1 MTLCGVL
8 KDILLVMAS
17 MLIFRDP
24 VSPLQ
29 AFGYS
34 IAICGL
40 LYYKLG
46 SDKLKEYVG
55 HGQRAWAEYGARRP
69 VQRKVLVFA
78 LVVLGLFLAVGVAST
93 IGAFPEGEDPVR
105 LASDKVK
112 DLLGWGGTFIP
123 GRGGAG
129 AGRRPGQGQG

>member
-24 VSPLQ
+24 VSGLQ

-46 SDKLKEYVG
+46 GDKLKEYVG
-55 HGQRAWAEYGARRP
+55 HGQRAWADYGARRP
-69 VQRKVLVFA
+69 IQRKILIFFLVIF
-78 LVVLGLFLAVGVAST
+78 GLFIMVTVAST
-93 IGAFPEGEDPVR
+93 IGAFPEGADPVR
-105 LASDKVK
+105 LATDKVK
-112 DLLGWGGTFIP
+112 DLLGWGGTY
-123 GRGGAG
+123 GASRAGGAG
-129 AGRRPGQGQG
+129 TGRPT